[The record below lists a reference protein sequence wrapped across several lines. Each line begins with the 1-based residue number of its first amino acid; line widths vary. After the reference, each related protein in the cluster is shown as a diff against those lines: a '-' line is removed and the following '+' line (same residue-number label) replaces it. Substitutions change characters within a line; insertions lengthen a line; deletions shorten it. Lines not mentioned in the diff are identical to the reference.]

1 MTNRTIY
8 RAGCASLALA
18 FILTAAPTHAQDA
31 SNNAATEGDSAI
43 VVTAQRR
50 EERLIDVPVSIA
62 AIGEDRITATGARD
76 VGDLGSYVP
85 NVVIAEGT
93 GLGSGVAIRGVG
105 AASRNIGFDSRVGV
119 YLDGVYLG
127 QSPAI
132 NQSLVDIERVEV
144 LRGPQGALF
153 GKNTVAGAINLV
165 TAKPTDDFSAYANV
179 RYGNY
184 DAWSLTGR
192 VNIPLA
198 EGIAMKLSGSRNKR
212 DGFIHNI
219 FDDTYGDT
227 VDTWT
232 WRGQLRIDATPN
244 LQFLLTGDGLI
255 GRENGNLGNVLTN
268 STGTTI
274 DTIAPGRREIAVSRT
289 QSNDRTLW
297 GTSFDAI
304 LRLDSGHTLKSQT
317 SYRDT
322 KFRTIHDPDYSPFD
336 IFYIDYRD
344 RYKQFIEELQF
355 VSPGGQPFEYLA
367 GHYYYRTDADT
378 TRLAYTGS
386 QGNLLFGSP
395 NNTTLPSAGTV
406 LTENIAFYANL
417 TYDILP
423 NLELGAGFRLSRETK
438 KATFTID
445 GSRLPVLGIATGSFA
460 DKRKDEDFSPSVTL
474 TYKFSPE
481 ISAYA
486 RYAEGYKSGGYN
498 LDFVSSASF
507 PNGIEF
513 DKETVK
519 NYEIGLK
526 GSVEGGRLTFAI
538 AGFIADYQD
547 FQINQFRD
555 LGGGRTAIVIGNAAT
570 VQTKGIEF
578 EMTARPVR
586 GLTLAGGIGFL
597 DATYDNLPLDPTTI
611 INGKLP
617 NAPDAQASGS
627 IEYETGVGGDLMLRG
642 NFTYTYRGNYFSTVS
657 NGRQVTVGSPAGLV
671 TIPFDRVRGFSY
683 ADARLALGAEN
694 GRWELALFGRNIFN
708 NTYVEGYERDFF
720 GTMIEALGDPR
731 TYGVEA
737 TFRF

>member
-1 MTNRTIY
+1 MTNRYKI
-8 RAGCASLALA
+8 RAGAACLTLATALA
-18 FILTAAPTHAQDA
+18 ATPAFAQDG
-31 SNNAATEGDSAI
+31 AAGTEEGDGAI

-93 GLGSGVAIRGVG
+93 GLGSAVVIRGVG
-105 AASRNIGFDSRVGV
+105 ASSRNIGFDSRVGV

-165 TAKPTDDFSAYANV
+165 TAKPGDDFSAYANV

-219 FDDTYGDT
+219 VDDTYGDT

-244 LQFLLTGDGLI
+244 LQFLISGDGLI
-255 GRENGNLGNVLTN
+255 GRENGSLGNVLTN

-274 DTIAPGRREIAVSRT
+274 DTVAPGRREISVNEI
-289 QSNDRTLW
+289 QLNDRTLW
-297 GTSFDAI
+297 GTSFDAV
-304 LRLDSGHTLKSQT
+304 LSLDSGHTLKSQT

-322 KFRTIHDPDYSPFD
+322 KFHTTLDPDYSAFD
-336 IFYIDYRD
+336 IFYVDYHD
-344 RYKQFIEELQF
+344 RYKQFIEEVQF
-355 VSPGGQPFEYLA
+355 VSPSGLPFEYLA
-367 GHYYYRTDADT
+367 GLYYYRTNAKTD
-378 TRLAYTGS
+378 RLARTGT
-386 QGNLLFGSP
+386 QGFLLFGSP
-395 NNTTLPSAGTV
+395 NNTVLPSAGTV
-406 LTENIAFYANL
+406 RTENIALYANL

-438 KATFTID
+438 KATFDIN
-445 GSRLPVLGIATGSFA
+445 GSTLPVLGIATGSFA

-498 LDFVSSASF
+498 LDFVSAASF

-519 NYEIGLK
+519 NYEVGLK
-526 GSVEGGRLTFAI
+526 GSVEGGRLTFAL
-538 AGFIADYQD
+538 AGFIANYSD

-570 VQTKGIEF
+570 VKTKGVEF
-578 EMTARPVR
+578 EMTTRPVR

-597 DATYDNLPLDPTTI
+597 KADYDNLPLDPVTI
-611 INGKLP
+611 VSGKLP
-617 NAPDAQASGS
+617 NAPDAQASGA
-627 IEYETGVGGDLMLRG
+627 IEYETAVGSSLALRS
-642 NFTYTYRGNYFSTVS
+642 NFTYTYRGNYFSS
-657 NGRQVTVGSPAGLV
+657 LDNRRQATVGSPAGPV
-671 TIPFDRVRGFSY
+671 TIPYDRVKGFGY
-683 ADARLALGAEN
+683 ADARIALGAEN
-694 GRWELALFGRNIFN
+694 GRWEAAVFARNLFN

-720 GTMIEALGDPR
+720 GTLIEGLGDPR

>member
-1 MTNRTIY
+1 MTNRHFI
-8 RAGCASLALA
+8 RAGSACLTLAVALA
-18 FILTAAPTHAQDA
+18 AAPAFAQDA
-31 SNNAATEGDSAI
+31 ATGIDDEDGAI

-93 GLGSGVAIRGVG
+93 GLGSAVVIRGVG
-105 AASRNIGFDSRVGV
+105 ASSRNIGFDSRVGV

-165 TAKPTDDFSAYANV
+165 TAKPGDDFSAYANV

-184 DAWSLTGR
+184 DALSLTGR

-198 EGIAMKLSGSRNKR
+198 DGVAMKLSGSRNKR

-219 FDDTYGDT
+219 VDDTYGDT

-232 WRGQLRIDATPN
+232 WRGQFRIDATPN
-244 LQFLLTGDGLI
+244 LQFLISSDGLI
-255 GRENGNLGNVLTN
+255 GRENGSIGNVLTN

-274 DTIAPGRREIAVSRT
+274 DTVAPGRREISVS
-289 QSNDRTLW
+289 QIQLNDRTLW
-297 GTSFDAI
+297 GTSLDAV
-304 LRLDSGHTLKSQT
+304 LSLDSGHTLKSQT

-322 KFRTIHDPDYSPFD
+322 KFHTALDPDYSALD
-336 IFYIDYRD
+336 IFYVDYHD
-344 RYKQFIEELQF
+344 RYTQFIEEVQF

-367 GHYYYRTDADT
+367 GLYYYRTDAKT
-378 TRLAYTGS
+378 NRLARTGT
-386 QGNLLFGSP
+386 QGFLLFGSP
-395 NNTTLPSAGTV
+395 NNTVLPSAGTV
-406 LTENIAFYANL
+406 LTENIALYANL

-438 KATFTID
+438 KATFDIN
-445 GSRLPVLGIATGSFA
+445 GSTLPVLGIATGSFA

-474 TYKFSPE
+474 TYKFTPE

-498 LDFVSSASF
+498 LDFVSAASF

-519 NYEIGLK
+519 NYELGLK
-526 GSVEGGRLTFAI
+526 GSVEEGRLTFAL
-538 AGFIADYQD
+538 AGFVANYTD

-570 VQTKGIEF
+570 VKTKGIEF
-578 EMTARPVR
+578 EMTARPAR
-586 GLTLAGGIGFL
+586 GLMLAGGIGFL
-597 DATYDNLPLDPTTI
+597 KANYDNLPLDPVTI
-611 INGKLP
+611 VSGKLP

-627 IEYETGVGGDLMLRG
+627 IEYETAVSSSLMVRSS
-642 NFTYTYRGNYFSTVS
+642 FTYTYRGNYFSS
-657 NGRQVTVGSPAGLV
+657 LDNRRQVTIGSPAGPV
-671 TIPFDRVRGFSY
+671 TIPYDRVKGFGY
-683 ADARLALGAEN
+683 ADARIALGAEN
-694 GRWELALFGRNIFN
+694 GRWEAALFARNLFN

-720 GTMIEALGDPR
+720 GTLIEGLGDPR
-731 TYGVEA
+731 TYGIEA